1 MICALKRDAGP
12 RYWHHRPWPFL
23 AKNCSE
29 NVSRTR
35 VTLKNFGRRV
45 QQGELL
51 LVGPPPFRISFEGS
65 VSNFFFSRARCFDR
79 AYLLTP
85 GGWSTLVRP
94 CTCQYLPIRQQMCKR
109 SGTLCRW
116 LYRSLFTWMDAL
128 RHPDLRLA
136 QSGQYRPHSG
146 VGRAL
151 VKYTHV
157 LRGVSVYHCR
167 DR

>member
-1 MICALKRDAGP
+1 
-12 RYWHHRPWPFL
+12 
-23 AKNCSE
+23 
-29 NVSRTR
+29 
-35 VTLKNFGRRV
+35 
-45 QQGELL
+45 
-51 LVGPPPFRISFEGS
+51 
-65 VSNFFFSRARCFDR
+65 
-79 AYLLTP
+79 
-85 GGWSTLVRP
+85 
-94 CTCQYLPIRQQMCKR
+94 MCKR

-157 LRGVSVYHCR
+157 LRVGSVFTTVVMDNCVFVGNQHRNTMTDHVHQRYLRAC
-167 DR
+167 